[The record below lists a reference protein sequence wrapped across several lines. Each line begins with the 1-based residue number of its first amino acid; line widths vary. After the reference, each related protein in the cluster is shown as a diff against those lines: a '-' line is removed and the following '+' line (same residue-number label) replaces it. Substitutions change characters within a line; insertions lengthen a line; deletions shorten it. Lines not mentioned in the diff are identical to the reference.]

1 MFKPEEIIFAPTS
14 KCNLACAHCRVK
26 RVRDELSPE
35 EAITFLKACRGRGI
49 ERVGFSGGEPFLRP
63 DFLDAVS
70 AAAVKEGLLF
80 DRLMT
85 NGVWDKNKVQL
96 QTTLASLRK
105 AGFDGTF
112 GVSIDTYH
120 AQDVRRLAGFFETV
134 FSVWKRRDCCEI
146 ISVSSPDETQTR
158 KKLKT
163 LAGLLGGRM
172 LLRDKEPFSIVDAA
186 LPRREKK
193 SFDDGSALR
202 INIVRVPYSAS
213 AEEEAWDAE
222 AWFEDD
228 YCRGPGNVFYV
239 HPDGS
244 VSVCCGFANENPAL
258 KIGTISDG
266 YAKLMRR
273 AAATPLVKACFETGP
288 AAFRARLEAR
298 GRRFPGKSADPCFFC
313 DFCAKTDGI
322 LPKKTGFRDR
332 KAKKDGHA

>member
-26 RVRDELSPE
+26 RVRDELSAE

-85 NGVWDKNKVQL
+85 NGVWYKKRVQL
-96 QTTLASLRK
+96 RTTLSSLRK

-112 GVSIDTYH
+112 GISIDAYH
-120 AQDVRRLAGFFETV
+120 IQDAHKLAAFFRTV
-134 FSVWKRRDCCEI
+134 FSIWKRRDCCEI
-146 ISVSSPDETQTR
+146 VSVTFAAETQTR
-158 KKLKT
+158 KILKT
-163 LAGLLGGRM
+163 LAGLLGGKL
-172 LLRDKEPFSIVDAA
+172 LLRDKKPFSIVDTA
-186 LPRREKK
+186 LPKRRKK
-193 SFDDGSALR
+193 AFDDGSALR
-202 INIVRVPYSAS
+202 VNIVRVPYSAS
-213 AEEEAWDAE
+213 AEDGAWDAE
-222 AWFEDD
+222 AWFENDF
-228 YCRGPGNVFYV
+228 CRGPGNVFYV

-258 KIGTISDG
+258 KIGTIGDG
-266 YAKLMRR
+266 FAKLMRR
-273 AAATPLVKACFETGP
+273 AATAPLVKACFETGL

-298 GRRFPGKSADPCFFC
+298 GRRFPGKTADPCFFC
-313 DFCAKTDGI
+313 ETCAKTDGI

-332 KAKKDGHA
+332 KAKKDGHV